1 MEGKLIGANV
11 RDTNETLNTLERTAQ
26 ETFKPKLADLE
37 TAMKSKN
44 DVAISKANAQIQEA
58 LAKADPKVQER
69 LRKNIADIELAAN
82 RAAKATS
89 SLRRKD

>member
-1 MEGKLIGANV
+1 
-11 RDTNETLNTLERTAQ
+11 
-26 ETFKPKLADLE
+26 
-37 TAMKSKN
+37 MKSKN

-58 LAKADPKVQER
+58 LAKAEPKVQER
-69 LRKNIADIELAAN
+69 LRKNIADIEIAAN